1 MANGIIAPTSF
12 INPLMPPGWPLAQSG
27 GDGML
32 ANSGVAESLATNPAS
47 ATAPAGSAAAIYQ
60 AELANA
66 VKASGN
72 VRLA

>member
-1 MANGIIAPTSF
+1 MANGIVTPTSF

-32 ANSGVAESLATNPAS
+32 QNSGVAEALAVLPSS
-47 ATAPAGSAAAIYQ
+47 ATAQAGSAAAV
-60 AELANA
+60 AASELANA

-72 VRLA
+72 VRVA